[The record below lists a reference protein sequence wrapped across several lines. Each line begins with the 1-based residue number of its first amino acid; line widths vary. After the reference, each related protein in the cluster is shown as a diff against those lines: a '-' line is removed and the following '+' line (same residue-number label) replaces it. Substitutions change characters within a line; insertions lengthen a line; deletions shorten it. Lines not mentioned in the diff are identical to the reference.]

1 MVRASRNEIFFACPF
16 FYSRKGGIRMAD
28 VDELILHVSANAS
41 DAVNNLSR
49 LQTNLRHLA
58 RDIGTVASAGRS
70 LDTLFTNLN
79 KIASVDS
86 GGIRRTASAIDR
98 MKEVT
103 KGIDTSSLTNM
114 ASELTKIS
122 SIDVKANGVAALTSA
137 LARLGQVKDFDGE
150 SLKTM
155 LQGVSEFANLDNISN
170 GVTNLVSALARLA
183 SAGDKTKITAT
194 ELPRLSSALR
204 ELITG
209 LLSSGGIPDQLNAF
223 VKALSAL
230 ANAGDKVGLTASNM
244 KQLSTAMVEFMAS
257 MANAPQVSE
266 STVQFTTA
274 LAGLANAGSGAGNAA
289 KALKSIDTS
298 SKKTGV
304 SLQQLGQMADKAL
317 SKIRT
322 VFSTAA
328 QKIESLARSIRG
340 KSSEISKIFSVG
352 DGIKSI
358 MGGLIGFRGLT
369 GLVNITKQSVM
380 LGASITEID
389 HIVESVFEHD
399 MVGYVDNWAKEAI
412 SQFGIA
418 EHSAK
423 QYAGTLSAMFQAA
436 SVDPHSAGIMGM
448 RLTELAGD
456 LSAFFNIDTETAF
469 NKIRSGMAG
478 MVRPLRDLGIDLTAA
493 TLQEYAL
500 SQGITKS
507 YQSMTQAEKIM
518 LRYQYLM
525 SATATQQG
533 DFVRTSGRSKR
544 AA

>member
-1 MVRASRNEIFFACPF
+1 
-16 FYSRKGGIRMAD
+16 MAD

-58 RDIGTVASAGRS
+58 RDIGTVSAVGKS
-70 LDTLFTNLN
+70 LDVVFRNLN
-79 KIASVDS
+79 NMAKIDPAGINKTANAIKSISTASGSVNLVMLNGIARQLNDIASVDVKS
-86 GGIRRTASAIDR
+86 TGIASLA
-98 MKEVT
+98 
-103 KGIDTSSLTNM
+103 
-114 ASELTKIS
+114 
-122 SIDVKANGVAALTSA
+122 SA
-137 LARLGQVKDFDGE
+137 LARLGEVKDFDGS

-155 LQGVSEFANLDNISN
+155 LEGVSKFADLDKVSN
-170 GVTNLVSALARLA
+170 GVTRLVAAIARLA
-183 SAGDKTKITAT
+183 NAGNKTELTAQNLPRLSNAIRQLIDGIMSAGGIPGQLTEFTKALATLVNAGDKT
-194 ELPRLSSALR
+194 
-204 ELITG
+204 
-209 LLSSGGIPDQLNAF
+209 
-223 VKALSAL
+223 
-230 ANAGDKVGLTASNM
+230 GLTASNLE
-244 KQLSTAMVEFMAS
+244 KLTPALAHLIEVMAE
-257 MANAPQVSE
+257 APQVSE
-266 STVQFTTA
+266 STTKFTSA
-274 LAGLANAGSGAGNAA
+274 LAELANTGAGAGSAA
-289 KALKSIDTS
+289 KALDSINNS
-298 SKKTGV
+298 SKKTGI
-304 SLQQLGQMADKAL
+304 SLQQLGQIADKAL

>member
-1 MVRASRNEIFFACPF
+1 
-16 FYSRKGGIRMAD
+16 MAD

-58 RDIGTVASAGRS
+58 RDIGTVAAAGRS
-70 LDTLFTNLN
+70 LGTLFTNLN
-79 KIASVDS
+79 KIADVDS
-86 GGIRRTASAIDR
+86 GGIRRTASAISR
-98 MKEVT
+98 MREVT
-103 KGIDTSSLTNM
+103 KDIDTSSLSNM
-114 ASELTKIS
+114 ASELVKIS
-122 SIDVKANGVAALTSA
+122 SVDVKANGVVSLTSA

-150 SLKTM
+150 SLRT
-155 LQGVSEFANLDNISN
+155 LFQGVSEFANLDNVSK

-194 ELPRLSSALR
+194 ELPRLGSALR

-230 ANAGDKVGLTASNM
+230 ANAGDKVGLTAANM

>member
-1 MVRASRNEIFFACPF
+1 
-16 FYSRKGGIRMAD
+16 MAD
-28 VDELILHVSANAS
+28 VDELILQVSANAS
-41 DAVNNLSR
+41 SAIDNLTK
-49 LQTNLRHLA
+49 LQNGLNGLA
-58 RDIGTVASAGRS
+58 KNIGSVSSAST
-70 LDTLFTNLN
+70 TLGLAFTNLN
-79 KIASVDS
+79 KIANVDS
-86 GGIRRTASAIDR
+86 GGIRRTASAINR

-103 KGIDTSSLTNM
+103 SGIDTSSLSNM
-114 ASELTKIS
+114 ASELAKIS
-122 SIDVKANGVAALTSA
+122 SVDVKANGVASLASA

-150 SLKTM
+150 SLRT
-155 LQGVSEFANLDNISN
+155 LFQGVSEFANLDNVSK

-223 VKALSAL
+223 VKVLSGL

-289 KALKSIDTS
+289 KALKNIDTS
-298 SKKTGV
+298 SKKTGI
-304 SLQQLGQMADKAL
+304 SLQQLGQIADKAL

-328 QKIESLARSIRG
+328 QRIDSLARNIRG

-358 MGGLIGFRGLT
+358 MGGLIGFKGLT
-369 GLVNITKQSVM
+369 GLVNITKQSIM
-380 LGASITEID
+380 LGANITEID
-389 HIVESVFEHD
+389 HIVESVFEHN

-412 SQFGIA
+412 TQFGIA

-423 QYAGTLSAMFQAA
+423 QYAGTLNAMFQAA

-478 MVRPLRDLGIDLTAA
+478 MVRPLR
-493 TLQEYAL
+493 
-500 SQGITKS
+500 K
-507 YQSMTQAEKIM
+507 
-518 LRYQYLM
+518 QYC
-525 SATATQQG
+525 AFAQ
-533 DFVRTSGRSKR
+533 KC
-544 AA
+544 A